1 MCLNVSPPPPPTPT
15 FMRSE
20 PLVVCLEIE
29 ITRTLTLTLLCICMV
44 VHILSHI
51 DLNCRFIT
59 FDTRLNTLTVS
70 AKERRHDNL
79 DYCLLVLSYFSI
91 FEFYFV
97 VFLPLNLSQDD
108 FDIRMITKVATLFK
122 TFHMAII
129 NTTSRSCI
137 HIAYITIACMYHFPF
152 EVISIWVCLMR
163 LVVCPDIHP
172 NPGPAH
178 SNNFTGGFLSF
189 CNWNLNTLS
198 KEDFYRITLLEA
210 HNTQYNYDIISL
222 CETSLDDA
230 TTVPDMPGYKFHS
243 CNHPDGNRSGGVG
256 IFYKESLPLKIRED
270 LSFSES
276 IVCELIFGHKHIFF
290 TVLYR
295 NPMNKANSD
304 EFNTFIESL
313 ENLNAKI
320 KNLKPYAMFF
330 TGDFNAHSHTWYP
343 EGDTNP
349 EGVALDNLFTDLNL
363 TQIISEP
370 THFMR
375 DTCRPT
381 CIDLVITDQPNLVLD
396 CGVRDSLDIT
406 VKHKIIF
413 CKINFKIPPP
423 PKYSRKIWHF
433 NRAHELS
440 IRQAVSMYP
449 WGENLG
455 TLNPNRQVDILNQTI
470 LNIMSNFVPN
480 EVKTVCPREPKWMNR
495 HIKTLSR
502 KRNKVFKRYK
512 LNGYKI
518 EDKNLV
524 DRLRTEYQEAVVN
537 AKENYL
543 KNLGSK
549 YRVDD

>member
-1 MCLNVSPPPPPTPT
+1 MK
-15 FMRSE
+15 
-20 PLVVCLEIE
+20 
-29 ITRTLTLTLLCICMV
+29 
-44 VHILSHI
+44 ILS
-51 DLNCRFIT
+51 
-59 FDTRLNTLTVS
+59 
-70 AKERRHDNL
+70 
-79 DYCLLVLSYFSI
+79 
-91 FEFYFV
+91 
-97 VFLPLNLSQDD
+97 
-108 FDIRMITKVATLFK
+108 
-122 TFHMAII
+122 
-129 NTTSRSCI
+129 TTSCSCVQLTQI
-137 HIAYITIACMYHFPF
+137 NMSCMYHFSF
-152 EVISIWVCLMR
+152 ETIAMWICLMH
-163 LVVCPDIHP
+163 LVLCPDIHP
-172 NPGPAH
+172 NPGPAL

-198 KEDFYRITLLEA
+198 KENFYRITLLQA
-210 HNTQYNYDIISL
+210 HNTEHNYDIISL
-222 CETSLDDA
+222 CETSLDD
-230 TTVPDMPGYKFHS
+230 TIKVPDMPGYKFHS
-243 CNHPDGNRSGGVG
+243 CNHPHGNRSGGVG

-295 NPMNKANSD
+295 NPLNKANSD
-304 EFNTFIESL
+304 EFNAFL
-313 ENLNAKI
+313 GNLQNLHGQL

-330 TGDFNAHSHTWYP
+330 TGDFNAHSETWYP

-349 EGVALDNLFTDLNL
+349 EGIELENLFTDLNL

-396 CGVRDSLDIT
+396 CGVRDSLDMT

-518 EDKNLV
+518 EDKILV
-524 DRLRTEYQEAVVN
+524 DRLRTEYQEAIVN

-549 YRVDD
+549 LADPTTGQKSYWKILNKLLNKCKIPKIPPLLVQDKYITNCKEKATIFNNFFSAQCTPIVNNSTLPELRFHTASRMSILRSVWLISISLSTNLILKRLMALTTYLQIW